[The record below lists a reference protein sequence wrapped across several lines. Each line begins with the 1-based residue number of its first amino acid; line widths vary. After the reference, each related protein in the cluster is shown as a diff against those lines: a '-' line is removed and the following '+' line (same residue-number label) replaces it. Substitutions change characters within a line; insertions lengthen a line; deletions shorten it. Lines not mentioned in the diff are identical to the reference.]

1 MELSFDRNQRIQ
13 LLLEEKH
20 CIGRIQGGTPRP
32 CEHVEE
38 TNTRQCPACRSKQTI
53 QTCALCTGDECLNP
67 SMRSTYCQN
76 PFVCYLA
83 GFLPDILKVGVAVKR
98 RYRRRVYEQGADLA
112 TVLAVK
118 PNGQKARK
126 LEHTIAE
133 MEITDRVR
141 KREKLRGVYTGS
153 LDQLCEKFQT
163 VRTEI
168 AENFDLPVNHQILA
182 LYELAEYP
190 SLNKKPLTVQLRNGK
205 KISGELRGIKGSW
218 LILQELDA
226 FYALNVWQLA
236 GWVVS
241 HTEKRM
247 RVQSS
252 LKSFQ

>member
-1 MELSFDRNQRIQ
+1 MKLSFDRNQRIQ

-32 CEHVEE
+32 CEQVEE
-38 TNTRQCPACRSKQTI
+38 TNTRQCPACRSKQAI
-53 QTCALCTGDECLNP
+53 QTCALCTGGECLNP
-67 SMRSTYCQN
+67 SMRRTYCQN

-83 GFLPDILKVGVAVKR
+83 GFLPDILKVGVALKR

-126 LEHTIAE
+126 LEHTIAKTK
-133 MEITDRVR
+133 ITDRVR
-141 KREKLRGVYTGS
+141 KREKLWGVHAGS
-153 LDQLCEKFQT
+153 LNQLWEKFQT
-163 VRTEI
+163 VRNEVTKTF
-168 AENFDLPVNHQILA
+168 NLPVNHQILA
-182 LYELAEYP
+182 LYELAGYP
-190 SLNKKPLTVQLRNGK
+190 SLNKKPLTVELRKGK
-205 KISGELRGIKGSW
+205 RISGELRGIKGSW

-236 GWVVS
+236 GWIVS

-252 LKSFQ
+252 LKRFQ